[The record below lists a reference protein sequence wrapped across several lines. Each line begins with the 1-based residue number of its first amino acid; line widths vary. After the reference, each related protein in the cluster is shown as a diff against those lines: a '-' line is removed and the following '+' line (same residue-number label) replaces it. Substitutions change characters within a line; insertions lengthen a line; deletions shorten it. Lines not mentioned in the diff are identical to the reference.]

1 MEAATVRR
9 LCGHILYDLSEV
21 ITIRN
26 VCHLRGSVH
35 FSLQIPR
42 TDGTGLDLV
51 VEAGE
56 IFFLLGA
63 NGTGKSSLMHR
74 LFSAHHSNARWVTAH
89 RQTWFASN
97 AITLSPQQRMQ
108 TEQYAQNHDTNPQ
121 SRWKDDY
128 AAQRSSMAIY
138 DLVDAENSRAR
149 KITAAFDNDD
159 LDLAKELRKNVA
171 PIKIINELLKL
182 SNIPIAIT
190 IRDNA
195 EVVASKNGSAPY
207 SIAELSDGE
216 RNAILIAANVLT
228 CRPGTLLLIDEPERH
243 LHRAIISPLLSF
255 LFAKRP
261 DCAFVVSTHDV
272 MLPLDNPS
280 ARTLLIRGC
289 NYDGSTVSA
298 WDADVLSRG
307 SHMSDDLTKDILGA
321 RRKIL
326 FVEGTGN
333 SLDKSIYSLIFPE
346 VSVIAKGGCRDVERA
361 VVSIRDAHE
370 LHWLDVYGLVDN
382 DGRPQDEIDRLKDR
396 GVYAATVYSA
406 EGVYYHP
413 EVQRRVAERHA
424 STTGS
429 DFNRCLANAKAA
441 ALAAVTT
448 HIQRLSERVAEKS
461 IREEVFR
468 QIPGREQIAA
478 ANPVNISINV
488 SEVVAKERAHLQE
501 VLDAGD
507 MTTIVARYPIRET
520 PALDAIA
527 RHLGFQ
533 DRHQYEGAVR
543 KLLMDDA
550 EALGCVR
557 ALFGALATDIAGAG
571 RHAEVGL
578 LDDTSG
584 MPAVG

>member
-1 MEAATVRR
+1 MP
-9 LCGHILYDLSEV
+9 
-21 ITIRN
+21 
-26 VCHLRGSVH
+26 

-42 TDGTGLDLV
+42 TDGTSLDLI
-51 VEAGE
+51 VEAGGV
-56 IFFLLGA
+56 FFLLGA

-74 LFSAHHSNARWVTAH
+74 LFRAHHENARRITAH

-97 AITLSPQQRMQ
+97 AITLSPQERMQ
-108 TEQYAQNHDTNPQ
+108 TERNARSHDTNPE

-128 AAQRSSMAIY
+128 AAARSSMAIY
-138 DLVDAENSRAR
+138 DLVDAENVRAR
-149 KITAAFDNDD
+149 QIADAVDDDNF
-159 LDLAKELRKNVA
+159 DLAKELRKKDA
-171 PIKIINELLKL
+171 PIKIINEFLKL

-190 IRDNA
+190 IRENA
-195 EVVASKNGSAPY
+195 QVVASKNGSAPY

-216 RNAILIAANVLT
+216 RNAVLIAANVLT
-228 CRPGTLLLIDEPERH
+228 CSPGTLLLIDEPERH
-243 LHRAIISPLLSF
+243 LHRSIISPLLTL

-272 MLPLDNPS
+272 MLPLDNPD

-289 NYDGSTVSA
+289 NYNSSTVNA
-298 WDADVLSRG
+298 WDADVLSPESRI
-307 SHMSDDLTKDILGA
+307 SDDLTKDILGA

-333 SLDKSIYSLIFPE
+333 SLDKPIYSLIFPE

-361 VVSIRDAHE
+361 VLSIRDANE

-382 DGRPQDEIDRLKDR
+382 DRRPQGEIDRLKDQ
-396 GVYAATVYSA
+396 GVYATTVYSA

-429 DFNRCLANAKAA
+429 DFNSCLAEAKSA
-441 ALAAVTT
+441 ALAAVAA
-448 HIQRLSERVAEKS
+448 HIQRLSERVAEKLV
-461 IREEVFR
+461 REEFFR
-468 QIPGREQIAA
+468 HIPSREQIAA
-478 ANPVNISINV
+478 ADPVSISIDV
-488 SEVVAKERAHLQE
+488 PGVVAEERARFQE
-501 VLDAGD
+501 VLEAGD
-507 MTTIVARYPIRET
+507 LTTIVARYPIRET
-520 PALDAIA
+520 PALDAIV
-527 RHLGFQ
+527 RKLGFQ

-557 ALFGALATDIAGAG
+557 ALFGALATDIAAAG

-578 LDDTSG
+578 LDDTSA
-584 MPAVG
+584 MLARS